1 MTSAEARPPLQP
13 RRESEVKP
21 LPASAASA
29 SSQAAP
35 DKAGV
40 KTPKKEAAPAA
51 AEKEK
56 PKEEETKVELTK
68 DSSGVGFS
76 IVGGTDTPLV
86 SFKSSNGRQNLIM
99 LIFRDASMFTRFIQA
114 GRQRRPGN

>member
-1 MTSAEARPPLQP
+1 MAGVTSSTEARPPLQP

-21 LPASAASA
+21 VTVASLA
-29 SSQAAP
+29 SSQPAP
-35 DKAGV
+35 DKAV
-40 KTPKKEAAPAA
+40 TKTPKKEALPV
-51 AEKEK
+51 EKEK

-86 SFKSSNGRQNLIM
+86 GFKKLLCEGIN
-99 LIFRDASMFTRFIQA
+99 
-114 GRQRRPGN
+114 